1 MNNEHTHDSEG
12 PQDEAA
18 AKYDLLCRYVFG
30 EATDA
35 EAMKVEKALEGSE
48 ELRAQKAELDATV
61 ALVQGA
67 FTGAGTSA
75 SGSLSAGSLSAD
87 SLSPEQMGELQSAAR
102 GAVSAGSDYELKP
115 VARAPRP
122 WYSVPGVKFAAA
134 ATVLFAVGALFV
146 LPGPQGAVDTR
157 FHDDAQELAA
167 GSREPGLSEDTP
179 AIAMAEGERSF
190 EVELIDELPSAPL
203 SETIAEDFEVAANE
217 SGLQSSKSS
226 QRGVGVGVGAGNRQV
241 AEAMRSMGYSGG
253 VESSLD
259 DFFLGRGEVEA
270 PDARRKGSSRDRA
283 SRKRLFNNVERG
295 SAKDPRPRPVEL
307 QMKQGRETRV
317 QASDMP
323 APKQRPNERPRD
335 MFFRF
340 WGDNPFVVTRN
351 DGLSTFAAD
360 VDSASFTLA
369 RRMLREGMLP
379 ERAQIRTEEFV
390 NYARPDLAAPTEGA
404 FAVHTE
410 LSPSPFGGREDRWLM
425 RVGVRAR
432 DIARKDRL
440 PLALTFVVDTSGS
453 MQTDNRLELVKHSLR
468 LLVAQLDGRDTLS
481 IVGFNSSATEILPPT
496 PATASETIETAL
508 FGLQPNGGTN
518 AEAGLKLGY
527 AQSLS
532 GGAAPNAQ
540 KRVIFLSDGVANVG
554 STDQDRLAQEVSEHA
569 DQGVFLNTI
578 GVGLSNH
585 NDLFLEQLANKGQ
598 GVCDYVGDAAD
609 ARRAIVERFV
619 SGFVTVAKDLKIQVE
634 FDGQSVLRWRQL
646 GYENRAIADRD
657 FRNDAVDAGE
667 IGAGHQVTCFYE
679 LELSSGVAD
688 ADAALAKVRLR
699 WKPVGNPVGKPE
711 PGAADPK
718 AMETENAFTY
728 ANIVTPSFRAA
739 SAGFRLGALSA
750 QFAEVLRQS
759 YHSRGDSVDRLAKG
773 LANLLTDAPSKDAG
787 AIAEAFKLAMDLGLK
802 APPASQPQDRDA
814 AQRTAYYRSLIED
827 LGGADPAGPKGASPG
842 KAPARVMAP
851 EAYEAR
857 IRELLDGDP
866 EKRQH

>member
-1 MNNEHTHDSEG
+1 
-12 PQDEAA
+12 
-18 AKYDLLCRYVFG
+18 
-30 EATDA
+30 
-35 EAMKVEKALEGSE
+35 
-48 ELRAQKAELDATV
+48 
-61 ALVQGA
+61 
-67 FTGAGTSA
+67 
-75 SGSLSAGSLSAD
+75 
-87 SLSPEQMGELQSAAR
+87 
-102 GAVSAGSDYELKP
+102 
-115 VARAPRP
+115 
-122 WYSVPGVKFAAA
+122 
-134 ATVLFAVGALFV
+134 
-146 LPGPQGAVDTR
+146 
-157 FHDDAQELAA
+157 
-167 GSREPGLSEDTP
+167 
-179 AIAMAEGERSF
+179 MAEGERSF
-190 EVELIDELPSAPL
+190 EPELIDELPSAPL
-203 SETIAEDFEVAANE
+203 GETAAADSSMQDLLVTVDSLGDLAIQLERQASSVAQASEPIAEDFEVAANE
-217 SGLQSSKSS
+217 SGLQNLKSS
-226 QRGVGVGVGAGNRQV
+226 LPGVGAGN
-241 AEAMRSMGYSGG
+241 AEAAVSMEAMGYGG
-253 VESSLD
+253 SIESSSD
-259 DFFLGRGEVEA
+259 DFFLGRGEKDA
-270 PDARRKGSSRDRA
+270 PGARKKESSRAR
-283 SRKRLFNNVERG
+283 SREGRVMTDV
-295 SAKDPRPRPVEL
+295 AKPSPRPRPVKLESRQPQL
-307 QMKQGRETRV
+307 SRSAASGTSTFTR
-317 QASDMP
+317 S
-323 APKQRPNERPRD
+323 PNERPRD

-379 ERAQIRTEEFV
+379 QRAQIRTEEFV
-390 NYARPDLAAPTEGA
+390 NYAKPDLAAPTEDA
-404 FAVHTE
+404 FAVHAE

-425 RVGVRAR
+425 RVGVRAK
-432 DIARKDRL
+432 DIAREDRP

-453 MQTDNRLELVKHSLR
+453 MQTDNRLELVKHALR

-481 IVGFNSSATEILPPT
+481 IVGFNSSATEVLPPT
-496 PATASETIETAL
+496 PATASDTIETAL
-508 FGLQPNGGTN
+508 FGLQPGGGTN

-540 KRVIFLSDGVANVG
+540 KRVIFLSDGVANIG
-554 STDQDRLAQEVSEHA
+554 STDQDRLAQEVSEYA

-578 GVGLSNH
+578 GVGMSNH

-634 FDGQSVLRWRQL
+634 FDGKTVLRWRQL
-646 GYENRAIADRD
+646 GYENRAVADRD

-699 WKPVGNPVGKPE
+699 WKPVGHPMASSESGTTNPE
-711 PGAADPK
+711 AT
-718 AMETENAFTY
+718 ETENTFTY

-739 SAGFRLGALSA
+739 SPGFRLGALSA

-759 YHSRGDSVDRLAKG
+759 YHSRGDSLDRLSKG

-787 AIAEAFKLAMDLGLK
+787 AIAEAFKLAKDLGLK
-802 APPASQPQDRDA
+802 APPASQPQDIDA
-814 AQRTAYYRSLIED
+814 AQQTAYYQSLIED
-827 LGGADPAGPKGASPG
+827 LGGADPAEPQGASPG
-842 KAPARVMAP
+842 EDSARAMTP

-857 IRELLDGDP
+857 IRELLDGDL